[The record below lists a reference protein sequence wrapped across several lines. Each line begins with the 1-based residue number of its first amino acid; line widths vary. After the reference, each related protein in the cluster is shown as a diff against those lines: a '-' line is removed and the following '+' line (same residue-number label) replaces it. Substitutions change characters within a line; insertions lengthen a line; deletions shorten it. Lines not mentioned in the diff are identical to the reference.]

1 MNELP
6 IPRQR
11 APIQA
16 VVAMVQSSTTRVAL
30 IEAGSPGLNIYSHVA
45 MGRGIP
51 LLATVLRDAGY
62 DVRAFVEDISGHGS
76 VDWDWVRSAAV
87 VGFSTITCTLPRTRE
102 LLAELRAVNPGAI
115 TVFGGPESTCDPA
128 RSFACG
134 ADFVLKGEGEL
145 ALPQLLG
152 VLCAGETDQLAA
164 IPGLLRRSTDR
175 ILEGPPPHQ
184 LTSEELDALPAV
196 DWSLV
201 HDACSASVAP
211 VWRTRGCPWHCDFCE
226 VCEIYPRCVKRSDSR
241 VLDELMAA
249 QDKGYRTTFLIDDN
263 ASANKPA
270 FVSFLQSTIERGYAR
285 MLVVQLRADA
295 AFRSDGRID
304 REFLRLLKRAATV
317 TVVCVGVESASD
329 ENLEEVGKQVDVTR
343 MERALKAMR
352 RRGLL
357 VHGMFIALKNDS
369 QSAIHLNGIFARRCV
384 TSLQY
389 LFETPLPG
397 TKRTKEHEADG
408 SLLFSA
414 LPDLRFLDGMHVALH
429 PGKMTPAEMQE
440 RVVRE
445 YRRFYSTGR
454 VVAAALAGA
463 FLRFRRLEPGQRL
476 YLKRF
481 HGRARLRRWLR
492 MHVEYKFAP
501 VAFLA
506 TGWSRLRIMLHDPE
520 YAQFLERLRDLE
532 AS

>member
-1 MNELP
+1 M
-6 IPRQR
+6 RTD
-11 APIQA
+11 
-16 VVAMVQSSTTRVAL
+16 MTRVAL

-62 DVRAFVEDISGHGS
+62 EVRAFVEDISGQGS

-102 LLAELRAVNPGAI
+102 LLNELRAVNPGAI
-115 TVFGGPESTCDPA
+115 TIFGGPESTCDPA

-145 ALPQLLG
+145 ALPRLLDALLG
-152 VLCAGETDQLAA
+152 TGRDRLSE
-164 IPGLLRRSTDR
+164 IPGLLRPSGDL
-175 ILEGPPPHQ
+175 ILEGPPAHQ
-184 LTSEELDALPAV
+184 LTAEELDALPAV

-201 HDACSASVAP
+201 HQGHAASVAP

-226 VCEIYPRCVKRSDSR
+226 VCEIYPRCVKRSDAR
-241 VLDELMAA
+241 ALDELMAA
-249 QDKGYRTTFLIDDN
+249 QEQGYQTTFLIDDN

-270 FVSFLQSTIERGYAR
+270 FARFLQSTIDRGYAR

-295 AFRSDGRID
+295 AFRSDGRLD

-329 ENLEEVGKQVDVTR
+329 ENLEEVGKHLDATR

-369 QSAIHLNGIFARRCV
+369 ASAIHLNGTFARRCV

-397 TKRTKEHEADG
+397 TKRTREHEADG
-408 SLLFSA
+408 SLLFSS
-414 LPDLRFLDGMHVALH
+414 LRDLRFLDGMHVALH
-429 PGKMTPAEMQE
+429 PGKMTASQMQQL
-440 RVVRE
+440 VVTE

-454 VVAAALAGA
+454 VVAAALSGT
-463 FLRFRRLEPGQRL
+463 FLRFRHLEPGQRR
-476 YLKRF
+476 YLKQFR
-481 HGRARLRRWLR
+481 GRARLMRWLR

-506 TGWSRLRIMLHDPE
+506 TGWSRLRTMLRDPE